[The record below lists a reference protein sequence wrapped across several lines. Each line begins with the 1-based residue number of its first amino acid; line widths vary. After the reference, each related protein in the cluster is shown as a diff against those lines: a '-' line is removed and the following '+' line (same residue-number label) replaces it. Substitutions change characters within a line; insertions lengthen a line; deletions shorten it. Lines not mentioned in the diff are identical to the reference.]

1 MSNYNKS
8 TNFAVKDTLTSGD
21 PDKVV
26 SGAEIDN
33 EFNAIASSSSSKI
46 DKVTNGVAG
55 NLPRITSTGNLE
67 DSGQDADTIV
77 PVATILMYGGGT
89 APNGW
94 LLCDGSAQ
102 LRTSFPALFSEIGT
116 SFGEGDGN
124 TTFNLP
130 DLRDRFPMGQG
141 AMGGVDAGVVDDFD
155 TGVGDAGGE
164 AKHILSIS
172 EMPSHGHDVDV
183 EFGGGGP
190 LNPLVRGIE
199 GGSVFE
205 LTAGNAAK
213 PKGGDEGHNNI
224 PPFLAM
230 NFIIKA

>member
-1 MSNYNKS
+1 MSNYNKA

-21 PDKVV
+21 PDKIV

-33 EFNAIASSSSSKI
+33 EFNSIASSSSTKI

-94 LLCDGSAQ
+94 LFCDGSAQ
-102 LRTSFPALFSEIGT
+102 LRTSFPELFSEIGT

-130 DLRDRFPMGQG
+130 DLRDRFPLGQG
-141 AMGGVDAGVVDDFD
+141 AMGGTDAGLIDLFD
-155 TGVGDAGGE
+155 TGVGDANGE
-164 AKHILSIS
+164 AEQFLSVPQL
-172 EMPSHGHDVDV
+172 PSHNHNIQLF
-183 EFGGGGP
+183 EGGGGP
-190 LNPLVRGIE
+190 INAFTQAIE
-199 GGSVFE
+199 GGPVASVE
-205 LTAGNAAK
+205 SGTDIKNT
-213 PKGGDEGHNNI
+213 GGGEGHNNI
-224 PPFLAM
+224 PPFLAL